1 MIGDCIRYVACA
13 VVASTAQRFTFGI
26 VGCLECGFLELLE
39 EAKPPF
45 LAVDAPVYTGVYNC
59 ILSFLAG

>member
-1 MIGDCIRYVACA
+1 MVGDCIRYVACA

-26 VGCLECGFLELLE
+26 VGCLECGVLEDPDASALLE

-45 LAVDAPVYTGVYNC
+45 LAVDAPVYAGVYNC
-59 ILSFLAG
+59 I